1 MNDAQRITELEAK
14 VSKLSEENKMLLEYV
29 KSLST
34 KMASMEQ
41 ELSKV
46 YSVLY
51 PTKNQ
56 NNSDLTNDTIFKNR

>member
-1 MNDAQRITELEAK
+1 MNDMQRITELEAK

-51 PTKNQ
+51 SSQNQ
-56 NNSDLTNDTIFKNR
+56 NNSDLTIDTIFKNR

>member
-1 MNDAQRITELEAK
+1 MNDMQRIAELESK

-51 PTKNQ
+51 PTQNQ

>member
-1 MNDAQRITELEAK
+1 MNDMQRITELESK

-41 ELSKV
+41 ELLKV

-51 PTKNQ
+51 PTQNQ

>member
-1 MNDAQRITELEAK
+1 MNDMQRITELETK

-51 PTKNQ
+51 PTPNQ
-56 NNSDLTNDTIFKNR
+56 NSSDLTNDTIFKNR

>member
-1 MNDAQRITELEAK
+1 
-14 VSKLSEENKMLLEYV
+14 MLLEYV

-51 PTKNQ
+51 PTPNQ
-56 NNSDLTNDTIFKNR
+56 NSSDLTNDTIFKNR